1 MQNLQESI
9 NIFRIN
15 MNNLFIA
22 ENLKV
27 ITKTLPILK
36 IQVHQNE
43 ISFII
48 KKNHLIPVL
57 IFFKNHIK
65 YQFKILTCISGVDY
79 PSQKYRFKIV
89 YELLSVRYN
98 TRIRIKV
105 MANELMSIE
114 SCSNIFPAAGWYE
127 SETWDMYGV
136 FFTNHVNLTRLLT
149 DYGFE
154 GNPLRKDFP
163 LIGFVESSY
172 DYVRKRVTNERVELS
187 QEYRAF
193 KFTSPW
199 ETLELN

>member
-1 MQNLQESI
+1 MQNLQENI
-9 NIFRIN
+9 NIFKID

-22 ENLKV
+22 ENLKI
-27 ITKTLPILK
+27 ITKTLPIFK

-48 KKNHLIPVL
+48 KRNHLIPVL
-57 IFFKNHIK
+57 LFFKNHIK

-89 YELLSVRYN
+89 YELLSIRYN
-98 TRIRIKV
+98 TRIRIKI
-105 MANELMSIE
+105 MTNELMSIE
-114 SCSNIFPAAGWYE
+114 SCGNVFPAAGWYE

-154 GNPLRKDFP
+154 GHPLRKDFP

-172 DYVRKRVTNERVELS
+172 DYIRKRVTNERVELS

-199 ETLELN
+199 ETLELK

>member
-1 MQNLQESI
+1 
-9 NIFRIN
+9 

-22 ENLKV
+22 ENLK
-27 ITKTLPILK
+27 IIIKTLPILK
-36 IQVHQNE
+36 IQLHQNE

-48 KKNHLIPVL
+48 KKNHIIPVL
-57 IFFKNHIK
+57 TFLKNHIK

-98 TRIRIKV
+98 TRIRVKV
-105 MANELMSIE
+105 VTNELMSIE

-127 SETWDMYGV
+127 SETWDMYGI
-136 FFTNHVNLTRLLT
+136 FFTNHANLTRLLT

-154 GNPLRKDFP
+154 GYPLRKDFP
-163 LIGFVESSY
+163 LTGFVESSY
-172 DYVRKRVTNERVELS
+172 DYTRKRVTNERVELS